1 MNRHLRQSDFTGPA
15 LKLVA
20 VPAPGETESYQ
31 RLTDIE
37 LAAYGL
43 WRRVLAYNSV
53 PAFPINADVR
63 ERRMKLIE
71 ESIADMRKALGDA

>member
-1 MNRHLRQSDFTGPA
+1 MNHLAHSDFTGSGLA
-15 LKLVA
+15 LVA

>member
-1 MNRHLRQSDFTGPA
+1 MTKHLAKSDFTGSA

-20 VPAPGETESYQ
+20 VPAPGEPATYQ

-43 WRRVLAYNSV
+43 WRRVLAYSAV
-53 PAFPINADVR
+53 PAFPVNEDVR
-63 ERRMKLIE
+63 QRRMALIE

>member
-1 MNRHLRQSDFTGPA
+1 MNKHFASP

-20 VPAPGETESYQ
+20 VPAPGDVTTYQ
-31 RLTDIE
+31 RLNDIE

-43 WRRVLAYNSV
+43 WRRVLAYRDV
-53 PAFPINADVR
+53 PAFPINEDVR

-71 ESIADMRKALGDA
+71 ASIADMRKALGDA